1 VQGEKP
7 LPILE
12 KTKKSILEILSLLF
26 KLFTRGNLNMSQLKV
41 GVIGCGSIAK
51 HRHLPEYANNKEVEI
66 VAVCDIVE
74 DRVNEIAAQYNAK
87 AYTNYEELLANH
99 EIDAVSVCTPNYLH
113 APISI
118 AALNAG
124 KHVLCEKPMATSRVE
139 AVNMIEAAKENNKK
153 LMIAHN
159 QRFVPSHQKARQL
172 IENGE
177 VGKIYSF
184 RTAFGHGG
192 PEGWSADGENSWF
205 FKKEEAFIGAM
216 GDLGVHKTDL
226 LRFILGEEFVEVGAF
241 IETSAKANADVDDTA
256 VCVLKTE
263 NGIIG
268 TLAASWSY
276 VSKED
281 NSTVIYGEKASLRL
295 EDDPVNSLVIQYKS
309 GEIVKY
315 ELGGIQTNEAG
326 GQTNTQVIDQFIS
339 AIVENVEPAISGEEG
354 LKSLEVILSALESN
368 ETKRIT
374 SI

>member
-1 VQGEKP
+1 
-7 LPILE
+7 
-12 KTKKSILEILSLLF
+12 
-26 KLFTRGNLNMSQLKV
+26 MSKIKV

-51 HRHLPEYANNKEVEI
+51 HRHIPEYANNEEVEI

-74 DRVNEIAAQYNAK
+74 DRVHEFAKEYSAK
-87 AYTNYEELLANH
+87 AYTSYEELLTNPDV
-99 EIDAVSVCTPNYLH
+99 DAVSVCTPNYLH

-118 AALNAG
+118 AALRAG
-124 KHVLCEKPMATSRVE
+124 KHVLCEKPMATSRVDAE
-139 AVNMIEAAKENNKK
+139 AMIAASKENNKK

-159 QRFVPSHQKARQL
+159 QRFVPSHQKARKL

-192 PEGWSADGENSWF
+192 PEGWSADGKESWF

-241 IETSAKANADVDDTA
+241 IETSAKQNADVDDTA

-263 NGIIG
+263 SGIIG

-281 NSTVIYGEKASLRL
+281 NSTIIYGEKAIIRL
-295 EDDPVNSLVIQYKS
+295 EDDPVNSLVIQYKN
-309 GEIVKY
+309 GEVVKY

-326 GQTNTQVIDQFIS
+326 GQNNTQVVDQFIS
-339 AIVENVEPAISGEEG
+339 SIIQDVEPPVTGEEG
-354 LKSLEVILSALESN
+354 MKSLQVVLSALESN

-374 SI
+374 SL